1 MEFRAPGLNDT
12 GTVNKTFRGSL
23 GFGSGQTDIVE
34 SCGLILPPNLDVT
47 IMSGSTIGIQLI
59 MPKTGTSPKA
69 TPEQQAS
76 EREAATQPVVKA
88 PPPPGM
94 GKIVDKVA

>member
-1 MEFRAPGLNDT
+1 
-12 GTVNKTFRGSL
+12 
-23 GFGSGQTDIVE
+23 
-34 SCGLILPPNLDVT
+34 LDVT
-47 IMSGSTIGIQLI
+47 FMPGSTIGIQLI

-76 EREAATQPVVKA
+76 EREVPPQPVVKA

>member
-1 MEFRAPGLNDT
+1 M
-12 GTVNKTFRGSL
+12 
-23 GFGSGQTDIVE
+23 
-34 SCGLILPPNLDVT
+34 SC
-47 IMSGSTIGIQLI
+47 SSIGIQLI
-59 MPKTGTSPKA
+59 MPKTGTSPKE

-76 EREAATQPVVKA
+76 ERDAATQPVLKA

>member
-1 MEFRAPGLNDT
+1 M
-12 GTVNKTFRGSL
+12 TF
-23 GFGSGQTDIVE
+23 
-34 SCGLILPPNLDVT
+34 
-47 IMSGSTIGIQLI
+47 MSGSTIGIQLI

-76 EREAATQPVVKA
+76 EREAAPQPVVKA

-94 GKIVDKVA
+94 GKIVDKIA